1 MIFLYGIESDRQAC
15 DEIQFNLAYRWFCKL
30 AIEDNT
36 PDHSSLTK
44 IRDRLG
50 VETFK
55 NVFEKIVNI
64 CIEKNLANGKK
75 IMMDGSIIK
84 ADAALKSMVDR
95 PQEGEKLKDIVPPKY
110 IKDRKLGNKTQISKT
125 DPDSTLAGKAG
136 EPKKLAFKVHETID
150 CENRIIIDAHVTTGS
165 AVEGHVMLGRIDY
178 IEKAFDLKVEEITAD
193 RGYGFGVN
201 LQALQDRE
209 INSFV
214 PRFQSDNGDRITRD
228 SAGFAFDKNKD
239 CFICPERIGS
249 SKATFDHSMKYEFI
263 SRGLISPVLV

>member
-1 MIFLYGIESDRQAC
+1 
-15 DEIQFNLAYRWFCKL
+15 
-30 AIEDNT
+30 
-36 PDHSSLTK
+36 
-44 IRDRLG
+44 
-50 VETFK
+50 
-55 NVFEKIVNI
+55 
-64 CIEKNLANGKK
+64 
-75 IMMDGSIIK
+75 MMDGSIIK

-239 CFICPERIGS
+239 CFICPEGDELFPPES
-249 SKATFDHSMKYEFI
+249 SNLDYKNTESRATFVQSLHFGK
-263 SRGLISPVLV
+263 RV